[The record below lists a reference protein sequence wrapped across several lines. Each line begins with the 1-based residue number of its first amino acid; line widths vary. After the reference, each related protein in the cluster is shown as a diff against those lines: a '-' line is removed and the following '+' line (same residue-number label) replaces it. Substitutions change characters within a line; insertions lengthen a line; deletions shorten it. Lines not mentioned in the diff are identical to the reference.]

1 MAGETKF
8 LQEIAEKIEN
18 PTDAV
23 KDTVDVLVRD
33 VSKLD
38 RNEKIPPETMEKI
51 KKVSEDA
58 DIILQDVAEFE
69 RQRRV
74 WQDRYDLAQKLIKG
88 YKKVAEA
95 NQIASSLNPVA
106 MAISIAQVALI
117 VIQDKAGASAKD
129 ILGALKRAPGKAKR
143 VLKRS
148 IQDLKDLL
156 DAKKRQERARRKSL
170 KEQGYTDEEIGEY
183 EEDIEE
189 NFQDVEVMSDEEL
202 LAELDFDEDEF
213 SDY

>member
-33 VSKLD
+33 VNKLD

-58 DIILQDVAEFE
+58 NKILKDVSEFE
-69 RQRRV
+69 RQRRT

-88 YKKVAEA
+88 YKKIADA

-148 IQDLKDLL
+148 IQNLKDLL
-156 DAKKRQERARRKSL
+156 DAKKRQERERRKNL
-170 KEQGYTDEEIGEY
+170 KEQGYTDEEIAEY
-183 EEDIEE
+183 EEDIDELFE
-189 NFQDVEVMSDEEL
+189 DVEIEDDEDF
-202 LAELDFDEDEF
+202 LAELEEDDF

>member
-33 VSKLD
+33 VNKLD
-38 RNEKIPPETMEKI
+38 RNEKIPPETMERI

-58 DIILQDVAEFE
+58 NKILKDVSEFE
-69 RQRRV
+69 RQRRT

-88 YKKVAEA
+88 YKKIADA

-148 IQDLKDLL
+148 IQNLKDLL
-156 DAKKRQERARRKSL
+156 DAKKRQERERRKNL
-170 KEQGYTDEEIGEY
+170 KEQGYTDEEIAEY
-183 EEDIEE
+183 EEDIDELFE
-189 NFQDVEVMSDEEL
+189 DVEIEDDEDF
-202 LAELDFDEDEF
+202 LAELEEDDF